1 MEKYAIVDV
10 VGHQC
15 KMVSETVLRVPRL
28 SAEVGSRVTFD
39 KVLVVWDGKDI
50 AVGRPYLEGKAV
62 EGEVVRHGRDA
73 TVLVYKKKRRKN
85 YRKKRGHRQGFTE
98 ILVRAL
104 PS

>member
-15 KMVSETVLRVPRL
+15 KMLSEQVLRVPRL
-28 SAEVGSRVTFD
+28 TAEVGSRVTFD
-39 KVLVVWDGKDI
+39 KVLMVSDGKKI
-50 AVGRPYLEGKAV
+50 ALGRPYLDGKTV
-62 EGEVVRHGRDA
+62 EGEVVRHGREA